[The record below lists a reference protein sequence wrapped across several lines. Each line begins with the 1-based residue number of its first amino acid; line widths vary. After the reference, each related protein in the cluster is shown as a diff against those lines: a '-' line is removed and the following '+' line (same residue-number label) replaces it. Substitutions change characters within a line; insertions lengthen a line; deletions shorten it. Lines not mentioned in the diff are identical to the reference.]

1 MIRIIIALLLFTLNI
16 FMALPVKADKPGVG
30 ERNDSIESLAT
41 EIDSNEVSTIK
52 NPEYVQ
58 QEQVDNSAES
68 TMAQSNEMCDEYQ
81 AHEEVVPSDDVPSE
95 GINKSPIQILHDK
108 VNSSVALLSDLKMKE
123 SDRVKVDSA
132 LNAYSKLTQA
142 LSLQLKQTLDQ
153 VPVDSDGNPAW
164 YLQLLNSDDSIFEIN
179 IIKEQSPPAAL
190 CKFYNSVC
198 QVIDLKKNLDIVT
211 ETIKKQEAIY
221 RDNGIT
227 DEKLLL
233 TKVKDA
239 LRDTSFSD
247 RIIAIYDSIS
257 EIKPSMQHIFSP
269 SQVEYINGLLNQY
282 DPLIRYIE

>member
-1 MIRIIIALLLFTLNI
+1 
-16 FMALPVKADKPGVG
+16 MALPGKADKPGVG
-30 ERNDSIESLAT
+30 ERNDSIESLAI

-52 NPEYVQ
+52 NSENVQ
-58 QEQVDNSAES
+58 QNQVDNSAES

-81 AHEEVVPSDDVPSE
+81 EHEEVVPSDDVPFE
-95 GINKSPIQILHDK
+95 GIIKSPIQILHDK

-123 SDRVKVDSA
+123 SDRVKVDSV

-179 IIKEQSPPAAL
+179 IFKEQSPPAAL
-190 CKFYNSVC
+190 CQFYNSVC
-198 QVIDLKKNLDIVT
+198 QVIDLKKNLDIAT
-211 ETIKKQEAIY
+211 ETIKKQEDIY

-257 EIKPSMQHIFSP
+257 EITFYATSIFAES
-269 SQVEYINGLLNQY
+269 SRIH
-282 DPLIRYIE
+282 